1 MKNKVYVLFQT
12 DIWKTKSS
20 RVCFGVFLYEN
31 AAIDAAKENG
41 LYTNESEVDIWKT
54 KSSRVCFG
62 VFLYENAAID
72 AAKENGL
79 YTNESEVDIIECE
92 LGKFEEL

>member
-1 MKNKVYVLFQT
+1 MELFSIRIQRT
-12 DIWKTKSS
+12 FQLVST
-20 RVCFGVFLYEN
+20 
-31 AAIDAAKENG
+31 
-41 LYTNESEVDIWKT
+41 
-54 KSSRVCFG
+54 CFG

>member
-31 AAIDAAKENG
+31 AAIDAA
-41 LYTNESEVDIWKT
+41 
-54 KSSRVCFG
+54 
-62 VFLYENAAID
+62 
-72 AAKENGL
+72 
-79 YTNESEVDIIECE
+79 
-92 LGKFEEL
+92 GKATQL

>member
-41 LYTNESEVDIWKT
+41 LYTNESEVDIIVEKPLNFDP
-54 KSSRVCFG
+54 FG
-62 VFLYENAAID
+62 HAELSLF
-72 AAKENGL
+72 AK
-79 YTNESEVDIIECE
+79 I
-92 LGKFEEL
+92 

>member
-41 LYTNESEVDIWKT
+41 LYTNESEVDIMNVNLENL
-54 KSSRVCFG
+54 RN
-62 VFLYENAAID
+62 YEND
-72 AAKENGL
+72 SKSL
-79 YTNESEVDIIECE
+79 SERRAWQ
-92 LGKFEEL
+92 

>member
-1 MKNKVYVLFQT
+1 MELFSIRIQRT
-12 DIWKTKSS
+12 FQLVST
-20 RVCFGVFLYEN
+20 
-31 AAIDAAKENG
+31 
-41 LYTNESEVDIWKT
+41 
-54 KSSRVCFG
+54 SSRVCFG

>member
-1 MKNKVYVLFQT
+1 MK
-12 DIWKTKSS
+12 
-20 RVCFGVFLYEN
+20 
-31 AAIDAAKENG
+31 
-41 LYTNESEVDIWKT
+41 
-54 KSSRVCFG
+54 
-62 VFLYENAAID
+62 NAAID

>member
-41 LYTNESEVDIWKT
+41 LYTNESEVDI
-54 KSSRVCFG
+54 
-62 VFLYENAAID
+62 
-72 AAKENGL
+72 
-79 YTNESEVDIIECE
+79 IECE
-92 LGKFEEL
+92 LGKLENLRNYENDSKSLSERRAWQ

>member
-12 DIWKTKSS
+12 DIWTTKSS

-41 LYTNESEVDIWKT
+41 LYTNESK
-54 KSSRVCFG
+54 
-62 VFLYENAAID
+62 
-72 AAKENGL
+72 
-79 YTNESEVDIIECE
+79 VDIIECE

>member
-41 LYTNESEVDIWKT
+41 LYTNESK
-54 KSSRVCFG
+54 
-62 VFLYENAAID
+62 
-72 AAKENGL
+72 
-79 YTNESEVDIIECE
+79 VDIIAVSYTH
-92 LGKFEEL
+92 LTLPTIA

>member
-31 AAIDAAKENG
+31 AAIDAANIPMKVK
-41 LYTNESEVDIWKT
+41 LI
-54 KSSRVCFG
+54 
-62 VFLYENAAID
+62 L
-72 AAKENGL
+72 
-79 YTNESEVDIIECE
+79 
-92 LGKFEEL
+92 

>member
-41 LYTNESEVDIWKT
+41 LYTNESEVDIIAVSYTHLTLPT
-54 KSSRVCFG
+54 KRIV
-62 VFLYENAAID
+62 
-72 AAKENGL
+72 
-79 YTNESEVDIIECE
+79 
-92 LGKFEEL
+92 

>member
-41 LYTNESEVDIWKT
+41 LYTKKVKLI
-54 KSSRVCFG
+54 
-62 VFLYENAAID
+62 L
-72 AAKENGL
+72 
-79 YTNESEVDIIECE
+79 
-92 LGKFEEL
+92 

>member
-31 AAIDAAKENG
+31 AAIDAA
-41 LYTNESEVDIWKT
+41 WKSHST
-54 KSSRVCFG
+54 LTLLATQNYP
-62 VFLYENAAID
+62 FLLKYD
-72 AAKENGL
+72 CPLWLK
-79 YTNESEVDIIECE
+79 
-92 LGKFEEL
+92 

>member
-12 DIWKTKSS
+12 DIWKNKSS
-20 RVCFGVFLYEN
+20 REDFVECGYE
-31 AAIDAAKENG
+31 K
-41 LYTNESEVDIWKT
+41 
-54 KSSRVCFG
+54 
-62 VFLYENAAID
+62 AAID

>member
-31 AAIDAAKENG
+31 AAIDAAKEMVYIPMKVK
-41 LYTNESEVDIWKT
+41 LI
-54 KSSRVCFG
+54 
-62 VFLYENAAID
+62 L
-72 AAKENGL
+72 
-79 YTNESEVDIIECE
+79 
-92 LGKFEEL
+92 

>member
-1 MKNKVYVLFQT
+1 MFRC
-12 DIWKTKSS
+12 IS
-20 RVCFGVFLYEN
+20 
-31 AAIDAAKENG
+31 
-41 LYTNESEVDIWKT
+41 
-54 KSSRVCFG
+54 
-62 VFLYENAAID
+62 YENAAID

>member
-41 LYTNESEVDIWKT
+41 LYTLSLRILQLCSASDI
-54 KSSRVCFG
+54 
-62 VFLYENAAID
+62 L
-72 AAKENGL
+72 
-79 YTNESEVDIIECE
+79 
-92 LGKFEEL
+92 